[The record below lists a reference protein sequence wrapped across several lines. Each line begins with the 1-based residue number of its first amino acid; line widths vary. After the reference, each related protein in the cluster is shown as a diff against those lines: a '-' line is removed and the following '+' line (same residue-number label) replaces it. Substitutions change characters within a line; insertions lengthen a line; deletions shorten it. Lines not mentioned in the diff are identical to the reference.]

1 VHPPCCVSQCQSHA
15 PGAGHC
21 GWGGRA
27 GSLNYSPGSSGGFG
41 WSDSPQWVERFAP
54 VSGAI
59 RTSTRNQG
67 PRRSR
72 EESVVVASILQ
83 RLRYD
88 ASPTDAFGTAFAH
101 GNRID
106 PAPSVR
112 TGGGPRGP
120 RGRGAEPCR
129 DHWASVAAT
138 PGGRCSQFDS
148 EFWFPLSSGF
158 EAAEEVFSCRVFSD

>member
-1 VHPPCCVSQCQSHA
+1 MGDGAAVPEPSITA
-15 PGAGHC
+15 PVLL
-21 GWGGRA
+21 GG
-27 GSLNYSPGSSGGFG
+27 SGGAIRPSG
-41 WSDSPQWVERFAP
+41 WSDSPQHQKP
-54 VSGAI
+54 
-59 RTSTRNQG
+59 T
-67 PRRSR
+67 P
-72 EESVVVASILQ
+72 Q

-129 DHWASVAAT
+129 DHWSSVAAT